1 MKVKSKISAFL
12 PATALVVVLLFSG
25 QVLGQ
30 NQSAKAEEVKV
41 NPLDMQRGPFAR
53 IPGLTEEQKTKIKDL
68 KYERNKDQQMM
79 KAQLTEKKAHLR
91 TLTLADSPYRMAI
104 DKTIDEI
111 SALNGTMM
119 KHSVD
124 MKFNMKSVFT
134 PEQYKVWQQAK
145 HMKSQGNRHQ
155 KMRSSGNK
163 MHKQQKNQFNFNK
176 NHPAE
181 TPDPSQ
187 NI

>member
-1 MKVKSKISAFL
+1 MKVKSKNSAFL
-12 PATALVVVLLFSG
+12 PAIALLAALFFSG

-30 NQSAKAEEVKV
+30 NQSAKAEGIKV
-41 NPLDMQRGPFAR
+41 NPQEMKKGSFAM

-68 KYERNKDQQMM
+68 KYERNKDQQML
-79 KAQLTEKKAHLR
+79 KAQLAEKKAHLR
-91 TLTLADSPYRMAI
+91 TLTLADSPDRKAI

-124 MKFNMKSVFT
+124 MKFNMKSIFT
-134 PEQYKVWQQAK
+134 PEQYKVWEMHRQQAK

-155 KMRSSGNK
+155 NMKGSGNK
-163 MHKQQKNQFNFNK
+163 MHSQKKNQFNGN
-176 NHPAE
+176 NHRPA
-181 TPDPSQ
+181 
-187 NI
+187 